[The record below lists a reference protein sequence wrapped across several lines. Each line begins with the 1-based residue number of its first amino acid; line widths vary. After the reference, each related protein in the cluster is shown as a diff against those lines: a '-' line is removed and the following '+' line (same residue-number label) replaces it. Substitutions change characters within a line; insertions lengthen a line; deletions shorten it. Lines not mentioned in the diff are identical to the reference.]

1 MRLFCAWFVMNEM
14 INASLDQ
21 MSVVHMIV
29 QIHINEEVN
38 NGCLAGFLF
47 WLVQFFLY
55 VGLYN
60 NLDVDDWNEAGFYED
75 VISFT

>member
-1 MRLFCAWFVMNEM
+1 MNEM

-60 NLDVDDWNEAGFYED
+60 NLDVDD
-75 VISFT
+75 